1 MLEDSA
7 ASGFGGQGNREWLF
21 DWCPYV
27 PESPSEK
34 ANFDVAMIECW
45 KYEDDDPTKKYELGG
60 FHTETMNSWLNE
72 STPTRNGQQPSAGF
86 KVAVVPCADSSQL
99 PYLTNGE
106 IQEFNSAFGLPYFQK
121 HYSSIDCG
129 ACGMFLQPDNSYVF
143 IIRRTT
149 DWASI
154 GSALRYDPKT
164 NIIRGF
170 FYVELKNISFAKFE
184 KMPEQFM
191 NCSHPLLLPLLAVE
205 ITFETKVSH
214 LAKNSQ
220 DLNKIEEMTGYGLST
235 SENATDSQN
244 DYRVLVKGLGKFQ
257 SQLYLALATITS
269 SRYMA
274 LFLRQKIQHLSGV
287 IPEECQQ
294 KLAPACH
301 MLDERIE
308 FLLSNMEH
316 TYMMGAMKERMEAQQ
331 TVLFN
336 LIAQADSLI
345 NVSLAQDSREMAVSS
360 KQDSSAMKIIALLTT
375 FFLPGTFIASFFAM
389 PLFNWSEPELHQ
401 VANSHFWVYWAVT
414 GPLTLVTMAGVIA
427 WAVWNSR
434 RIQLLQSRARESV
447 FGEEA
452 KRRRARDMNEKQSME
467 TEMKRS
473 SMSERDPY
481 KKYSMFDML
490 SHRRRHQ
497 HDLAT
502 AEP

>member
-21 DWCPYV
+21 DWCPTFR
-27 PESPSEK
+27 ESPSEK

-45 KYEDDDPTKKYELGG
+45 KYEDDEPTKKYELCG
-60 FHTETMNSWLNE
+60 FHTETMNSWLKE
-72 STPTRNGQQPSAGF
+72 PTPTRNDRQPSAGF
-86 KVAVVPCADSSQL
+86 KVAVLPCADSDKL
-99 PYLTNGE
+99 PHLTNSE
-106 IQEFNSAFGLPYFQK
+106 IQAFNAAFGLPYFQK
-121 HYSSIDCG
+121 HCCSIDSG

-143 IIRRTT
+143 IIRRAT

-154 GSALRYDPKT
+154 GSALRYDPQT
-164 NIIRGF
+164 NITCGI
-170 FYVELKNISFAKFE
+170 FYIALKNISFAKFE

-205 ITFETKVSH
+205 KTFEAKANH
-214 LAKNSQ
+214 LWMNLRDLKN
-220 DLNKIEEMTGYGLST
+220 IEEMTGYGLSV

-244 DYRVLVKGLGKFQ
+244 DYRVLVKGLGKLQ
-257 SQLYLALATITS
+257 SQLYLALATINS

-274 LFLRQKIQHLSGV
+274 LFLRQKIQHLNGV
-287 IPEECQQ
+287 IPKECQQ

-316 TYMMGAMKERMEAQQ
+316 MCIMDGMKERMEAQQ

-345 NVSLAQDSREMAVSS
+345 NVSLAQDSREMAVAS

-389 PLFNWSEPELHQ
+389 PLFNWSEPSLHQ

-447 FGEEA
+447 VGEA
-452 KRRRARDMNEKQSME
+452 NRRRARDMDEKQSQE
-467 TEMKRS
+467 TETKRS
-473 SMSERDPY
+473 SMSERDAY
-481 KKYSMFDML
+481 KKYSMFDIL
-490 SHRRRHQ
+490 NHRRRHH
-497 HDLAT
+497 HDSAT

>member
-1 MLEDSA
+1 MSENS

-21 DWCPYV
+21 DWCQYV
-27 PESPSEK
+27 PQSPSEK

-45 KYEDDDPTKKYELGG
+45 KYEDDEPTKKYELCG
-60 FHTETMNSWLNE
+60 FHTETKDSWLKE
-72 STPTRNGQQPSAGF
+72 PTPTRNGRQPSAGF
-86 KVAVVPCADSSQL
+86 KVAVVPCADYGPL
-99 PYLTNGE
+99 PHLTNGE
-106 IQEFNSAFGLPYFQK
+106 MQEFHAAFGLPYFHQ

-143 IIRRTT
+143 IMRKTT

-164 NIIRGF
+164 NIIRGV
-170 FYVELKNISFAKFE
+170 FYIRLENISLAGFV
-184 KMPEQFM
+184 KMPEQFI

-205 ITFETKVSH
+205 MTVEEKVSQQTAN
-214 LAKNSQ
+214 LGNL
-220 DLNKIEEMTGYGLST
+220 DRIEAITGYGLST
-235 SENATDSQN
+235 STDTTDSQN
-244 DYRVLVKGLGKFQ
+244 DYRVLVKELGQ
-257 SQLYLALATITS
+257 
-269 SRYMA
+269 
-274 LFLRQKIQHLSGV
+274 
-287 IPEECQQ
+287 CQT
-294 KLAPACH
+294 PACH

-308 FLLSNMEH
+308 FLLSNIEH
-316 TYMMGAMKERMEAQQ
+316 INIRSALKERMEAQQ

-345 NVSLAQDSREMAVSS
+345 NVGLAQDSREMAVSS

-389 PLFNWSEPELHQ
+389 PLFNWSEPSLHQ

-414 GPLTLVTMAGVIA
+414 GPLTLATMAGVIA

-447 FGEEA
+447 FDEA
-452 KRRRARDMNEKQSME
+452 KTRRARDMDEKQSPE
-467 TEMKRS
+467 AMKQS
-473 SMSERDPY
+473 SMPERDPH
-481 KKYSMFDML
+481 KKYSVFDIL
-490 SHRRRHQ
+490 NHRRRHQ
-497 HDLAT
+497 HDVAT

>member
-1 MLEDSA
+1 
-7 ASGFGGQGNREWLF
+7 
-21 DWCPYV
+21 
-27 PESPSEK
+27 
-34 ANFDVAMIECW
+34 
-45 KYEDDDPTKKYELGG
+45 
-60 FHTETMNSWLNE
+60 
-72 STPTRNGQQPSAGF
+72 
-86 KVAVVPCADSSQL
+86 
-99 PYLTNGE
+99 
-106 IQEFNSAFGLPYFQK
+106 
-121 HYSSIDCG
+121 
-129 ACGMFLQPDNSYVF
+129 
-143 IIRRTT
+143 
-149 DWASI
+149 
-154 GSALRYDPKT
+154 
-164 NIIRGF
+164 
-170 FYVELKNISFAKFE
+170 
-184 KMPEQFM
+184 
-191 NCSHPLLLPLLAVE
+191 
-205 ITFETKVSH
+205 
-214 LAKNSQ
+214 
-220 DLNKIEEMTGYGLST
+220 MTGYGLST

-473 SMSERDPY
+473 SMSDRDPY
-481 KKYSMFDML
+481 KKYSMFDIL
-490 SHRRRHQ
+490 NHRRRHQ
-497 HDLAT
+497 HDLTT

>member
-1 MLEDSA
+1 MPENSGASA
-7 ASGFGGQGNREWLF
+7 FGVPGQREWVF
-21 DWCPYV
+21 DWCPYL
-27 PESPSEK
+27 PEAPSEK
-34 ANFDVAMIECW
+34 KDFDVAMIECW
-45 KYEDDDPTKKYELGG
+45 KYEDDEPTKKYELCG
-60 FHTETMNSWLNE
+60 FHTDSMDSWLKE
-72 STPTRNGQQPSAGF
+72 PTPTQNGRQPSAGF

-99 PYLTNGE
+99 PYLTNGQ
-106 IQEFNSAFGLPYFQK
+106 IQAFNTAFELPYFQK

-143 IIRRTT
+143 ILRRTT

-154 GSALRYDPKT
+154 GSALRYDPQT
-164 NIIRGF
+164 NITRGF
-170 FYVELKNISFAKFE
+170 FYVELKNVTFAKFE
-184 KMPEQFM
+184 KMPEQFI
-191 NCSHPLLLPLLAVE
+191 NCCHPLLLPLLAVE

-220 DLNKIEEMTGYGLST
+220 DLNKIEEMTGFGLNT
-235 SENATDSQN
+235 SGNASDSQN
-244 DYRVLVKGLGKFQ
+244 DYRVLVKQLGKFQ

-274 LFLRQKIQHLSGV
+274 LFLRQKIQHLNGV
-287 IPEECQQ
+287 VPEECQK
-294 KLAPACH
+294 KLAPACR

-389 PLFNWSEPELHQ
+389 PLFNWSEPTLNQ
-401 VANSHFWVYWAVT
+401 VANNHFWVYWAVT

-447 FGEEA
+447 FGETR
-452 KRRRARDMNEKQSME
+452 RRRARDMDEKQSLE

-473 SMSERDPY
+473 SISDRDPST
-481 KKYSMFDML
+481 KYSMFDIL
-490 SHRRRHQ
+490 NHRRRH
-497 HDLAT
+497 HHNLAT